1 MAGKRIDRI
10 ITHVR
15 RATDNEDVSS
25 TVGISDE
32 EFLQYANDSLR
43 DLQRLAI
50 QHDVSLFRSSTEISI
65 AAGTREYTLPANV
78 YTSHGI
84 DLVEYS
90 FDGQARNYIPLR
102 RIYLVESS
110 NSEVTYPCFYML
122 QNDKILVSPIPI
134 SATGTLRITYVTK
147 STLVDKRRGTIT
159 ARTISGDD
167 YTTITVSSPDET
179 ELALAEY
186 VTVVDY
192 DGTVK
197 YSAIPVSSYDAGTDT
212 LTLRSGV
219 ATSSG
224 TITVGDYIV
233 SGKYASTHFPI
244 PDWEDYHIAYITW
257 KILKR
262 DSSTDAVSQESELV
276 AIRNSIEETLKS
288 LPADLIS
295 WPIINEEYL

>member
-10 ITHVR
+10 ITHIR

-50 QHDVSLFRSSTEISI
+50 QHDVSLFRSSTEVSI
-65 AAGTREYTLPANV
+65 AASTREYTLPANV

-90 FDGQARNYIPLR
+90 YDGQSKNYSALR

-110 NSEVTYPCFYML
+110 NRESTYPCEYIL
-122 QNDKILVSPIPI
+122 QNDKLLVSPIPT
-134 SATGTLRITYVTK
+134 SATGKLRITYVTK
-147 STLVDKRRGTIT
+147 PNLVDKRRGTIT
-159 ARTISGDD
+159 ARTISGSD
-167 YTTITVSSPDET
+167 YTTITVSGGDAT
-179 ELALAEY
+179 ELGLAEY
-186 VTVVDY
+186 VCVVDY
-192 DGTVK
+192 DGTIK
-197 YSAIPVSSYDAGTDT
+197 YSAIPVSSYTSGTST

-219 ATSSG
+219 ATASG
-224 TITVGDYIV
+224 TITVGDYVV

-244 PDWEDYHIAYITW
+244 PDWEDYHTAYMAW

-262 DSSTDAVSQESELV
+262 DSSNDAVEQERELSSM
-276 AIRNSIEETLKS
+276 RNSIEETLKS
-288 LPADLIS
+288 LPCDLIS
-295 WPIINEEYL
+295 WPIINEEWI